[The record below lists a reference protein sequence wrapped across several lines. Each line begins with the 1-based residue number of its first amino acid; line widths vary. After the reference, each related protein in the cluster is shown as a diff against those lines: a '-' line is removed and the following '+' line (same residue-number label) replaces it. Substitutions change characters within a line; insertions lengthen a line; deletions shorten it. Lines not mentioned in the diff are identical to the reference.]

1 MPLSDL
7 VCQWV
12 LKATRA
18 CASQKKGLSPLWRQE
33 LTQATGGAIS
43 EFVEGDKKLPGRG
56 ERERKALLAE
66 RMGLSKTTTAFPM
79 SWGPSRGLTLW
90 LRGLRGR

>member
-1 MPLSDL
+1 MDD
-7 VCQWV
+7 
-12 LKATRA
+12 
-18 CASQKKGLSPLWRQE
+18 
-33 LTQATGGAIS
+33 AIS

-79 SWGPSRGLTLW
+79 SWGPSRGLTL
-90 LRGLRGR
+90 

>member
-33 LTQATGGAIS
+33 LTQATGGALR
-43 EFVEGDKKLPGRG
+43 EFGEGDKLLPGRG
-56 ERERKALLAE
+56 RGGGGLLAE